1 MSLATREVA
10 EAVDLQVQEHPP
22 DLTTAA
28 DRLLH
33 VYILMSLATKEV
45 CKAVDLKVHDHPPD
59 LTTAAD
65 QLLHVWTRHIKIA
78 IKAATTKV

>member
-1 MSLATREVA
+1 LKEHEIYLDVMPNEGEECDQGDKPELPRSRENIYLDVLSDERRI

-33 VYILMSLATKEV
+33 V
-45 CKAVDLKVHDHPPD
+45 
-59 LTTAAD
+59 
-65 QLLHVWTRHIKIA
+65 WTRHIKIT